1 MQGAHLAPP
10 ALWGRPRVGSDAV
23 ARCPQDFETADPLS
37 RTSNGGGVAA
47 TPMTAAMNAIRRDT
61 PGEKSAFSPSAF
73 ASPISSSSP
82 MMPGAKEPAGAS
94 PRIDGKEFFRQ
105 ARARL
110 SYEQFSSFLQN
121 IKELNAHRQ
130 SREETLHKARSIFGS
145 ENDDLYGA
153 FEGLLS
159 RHLPL

>member
-23 ARCPQDFETADPLS
+23 ARRPQNFETADPLS

-82 MMPGAKEPAGAS
+82 MMPGAKDPAGAS

>member
-1 MQGAHLAPP
+1 MC
-10 ALWGRPRVGSDAV
+10 VCV
-23 ARCPQDFETADPLS
+23 QDFETADPLNHS
-37 RTSNGGGVAA
+37 IPSNGHTAA
-47 TPMTAAMNAIRRDT
+47 TPVTAAMAAMRRDT
-61 PGEKSAFSPSAF
+61 PGAQSAFSPSAF
-73 ASPISSSSP
+73 ASPISNSSP
-82 MMPGAKEPAGAS
+82 ATASKDTGSGAS
-94 PRIDGKEFFRQ
+94 PKIDGKEFFRQ

-130 SREETLHKARSIFGS
+130 SREETLQKAKTIFGN
-145 ENDDLYGA
+145 ENEDLYRA

>member
-1 MQGAHLAPP
+1 MA
-10 ALWGRPRVGSDAV
+10 S
-23 ARCPQDFETADPLS
+23 
-37 RTSNGGGVAA
+37 
-47 TPMTAAMNAIRRDT
+47 IRRDT

-82 MMPGAKEPAGAS
+82 VTQNKDSSAS
-94 PRIDGKEFFRQ
+94 PRYDGKEFFRQ

-130 SREETLHKARSIFGS
+130 SREETLVKAKTIFGN
-145 ENDDLYGA
+145 ENVDLYNA